1 MVNTIRHKRSSTPSA
16 TPSAGSLVAGELAI
30 NTADGKLYTKKDDG
44 TVVELASSGGGG
56 VGTTIYAGTATVNFG
71 SGGGNV
77 ATVAITGQTWVTS
90 TSHID
95 AFLMG
100 TDTTADH
107 NADEHSI
114 VNMTT
119 RITSITAG
127 TGFTIQAFS
136 EWTLTGTFKLHWRG
150 F

>member
-1 MVNTIRHKRSSTPSA
+1 MVNTIRHKRSSSAGA
-16 TPSAGSLVAGELAI
+16 TPSAGSLVTGELAL
-30 NTADGKLYTKKDDG
+30 NTNDGKLFTKKDDG
-44 TVVELASSGGGG
+44 TVVEIGAGGGG
-56 VGTTIYAGTATVNFG
+56 GGTTIYAGTATVDFG
-71 SGGGNV
+71 SAGGNV
-77 ATVAITGQTWVTS
+77 ATVAVTGQTWVTA
-90 TSHID
+90 TSHLD

-107 NADEHSI
+107 NADEHGI

-119 RITSITAG
+119 RIISITAG

-136 EWTLTGTFKLHWRG
+136 EWTLRGTFKLHWRG

>member
-1 MVNTIRHKRSSTPSA
+1 MVNTIRHKRSSTAGA
-16 TPSAGSLVAGELAI
+16 TPAAGSLVTGELAL
-30 NTADGKLYTKKDDG
+30 NTADGKLFTKKDNG
-44 TVVELASSGGGG
+44 TIVEIGGSAG
-56 VGTTIYAGTATVNFG
+56 GTTIYAGTAMVDFG
-71 SGGGNV
+71 AGGGNV
-77 ATVAITGQTWVTS
+77 ATVAVTGQAWVTS

-100 TDTTADH
+100 TDSTADH

-114 VNMTT
+114 VDMTA
-119 RITSITAG
+119 RVISITAG

-136 EWTLTGTFKLHWRG
+136 NWTLTGTFKLHWRG

>member
-1 MVNTIRHKRSSTPSA
+1 MANTIRHKRNSTAGA
-16 TPSAGSLVAGELAI
+16 TPSAGSLVTGELAI
-30 NTADGKLYTKKDDG
+30 NTADGKLFTKTDSG
-44 TVVELASSGGGG
+44 TVVEIGGSSGG
-56 VGTTIYAGTATVNFG
+56 TTLYAGTATVDFG
-71 SGGGNV
+71 STGGNV
-77 ATVAITGQTWVTS
+77 ATVAVTGQTWVTA

-95 AFLMG
+95 AFMMG

-107 NADEHSI
+107 NADEHGI

-119 RITSITAG
+119 RIISITAG

-136 EWTLTGTFKLHWRG
+136 EWTLQGTFKLHWRG

>member
-1 MVNTIRHKRSSTPSA
+1 MVNTIRHKRSSSAGA
-16 TPSAGSLVAGELAI
+16 TPSAGSLVTGELAL
-30 NTADGKLYTKKDDG
+30 NTNDGKLFTKKDDG
-44 TVVELASSGGGG
+44 TVVEIGAGGGG
-56 VGTTIYAGTATVNFG
+56 GGTTIYAGTATVDFG
-71 SGGGNV
+71 SAGGNV
-77 ATVAITGQTWVTS
+77 ATVAVTGQTWVTA

-107 NADEHSI
+107 NADEHAI

-119 RITSITAG
+119 RIISITAG

-136 EWTLTGTFKLHWRG
+136 EWTLRGTFKLHWRG

>member
-1 MVNTIRHKRSSTPSA
+1 MVNTILHKRSSTPSA
-16 TPSAGSLVAGELAI
+16 TPAAGSLTAGELAL
-30 NTADGKLYTKKDDG
+30 NTADGKLFTKKDNG
-44 TVVELASSGGGG
+44 TVVEIGAGGGG
-56 VGTTIYAGTATVNFG
+56 GTTIYAGTATVDFG

-77 ATVAITGQTWVTS
+77 ATVAVTGQAWVTA

-100 TDTTADH
+100 TDTTANH

-114 VNMTT
+114 VNMTA